1 MTYSKEDKIINDL
14 KEKNKAKFDTLKSII
29 NTEKQVTKDQ
39 INSIKDFK
47 DKSNIKFIDSITNS
61 NVT

>member
-47 DKSNIKFIDSITNS
+47 DKSNIKFIDSITTS
-61 NVT
+61 NVE

>member
-1 MTYSKEDKIINDL
+1 MTYSKEDKFINDL

-39 INSIKDFK
+39 IKSIKDFK
-47 DKSNIKFIDSITNS
+47 EKSNIKFIDSITNS